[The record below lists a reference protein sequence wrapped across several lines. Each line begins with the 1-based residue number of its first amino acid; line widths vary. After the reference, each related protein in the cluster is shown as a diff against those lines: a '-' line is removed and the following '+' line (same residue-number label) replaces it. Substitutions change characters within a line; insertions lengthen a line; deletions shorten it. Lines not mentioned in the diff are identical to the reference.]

1 MESKHLVVNDCGM
14 SNECG
19 LNVVKYTLKNPNLS
33 LPMFQTTL
41 EFQILVPTTLDFVL
55 VFVLVSV
62 VFVVV
67 SVVVFVVVGQQIRQ
81 HWALVPKIPEHQ

>member
-33 LPMFQTTL
+33 LSMFQTTL

-55 VFVLVSV
+55 DFVLVSV
-62 VFVVV
+62 VL
-67 SVVVFVVVGQQIRQ
+67 FVVVGQQIRQ
-81 HWALVPKIPEHQ
+81 HWALVPKIPDHQ